1 MIKVRLITYYFIFL
15 LAKSNKPPIRKLKK
29 TVRWMLGII
38 LSLYIGTILLLNI
51 PYVQRQMSVLVANE
65 LSNVLGTQLTI
76 GRINMGLLNR
86 IIIDDLLLDDQ
97 SGKEMLKVS
106 RLSAKFDILPL
117 FKGKISISNV
127 QLFGF
132 NINLEKKTPEDIPN
146 FQFVLDAFAS
156 KDTIKK
162 ESNLDLRINSLLIR
176 RGRMSYNVLSAE
188 ETPGKFNAQHIQ
200 LRNIIANISL
210 KALQNDSINAAI
222 KRLSIEEGNSGFEL
236 RKLSLKIVANNQ
248 KMNIENFAID
258 LPNTSLAMDTI
269 RMEYDSLEAFNNFA
283 NDVHFSFRMLPSD
296 IALCD
301 LAAFV
306 PAFSPFREKLQI
318 AVETNGTV
326 NQLNCPHLSITGNQ
340 HFHLRGD
347 VSLQDLSR
355 PQDAFVF
362 GNLSSLYADPEGVAF
377 FVRNLSKNYEGVPP
391 ILQRL
396 GTISFRGE
404 VSGYFTDLVTYG
416 LVHTDIGSIKTDLKL
431 SSNKEKGYF
440 AYSGAV
446 KTEEFELG
454 NMLANEKLGKVTF
467 NLNVEGSHYEKQYPS
482 IVMKGLVASIDY
494 SDYTYENI
502 TLDGEYK
509 QGGFNGK
516 VALNDENGSVLLN
529 GNINTASHV
538 PTFNFQADIRKVRPH
553 ELHLTPNYEDAEV
566 SVQLTADFTGGSIDE
581 MNGEINIDSLQ
592 FTAPDKNY
600 FLDNLKIAAIRRDES
615 HKELKIASNFLNA
628 SIEGDYSY
636 RTLPA
641 SVLNIMRRYIPAL
654 ILPNK
659 QQVESENNFHFDVNI
674 FNTDLFSTL
683 FNIPVKVY
691 THSTLKGYFNDKAQ
705 RLRVEGYFPRLRYG
719 DKFIES
725 GMILCE
731 NPGDKFHARLR
742 FSNRKSTGAI
752 NVALETQAKD
762 DIIQTSLNW
771 GNSSTVTY
779 SGKLAATTHFIRT
792 QAGEQ
797 DNKHIHSGKGA
808 PALRTVVDVQKTDVI
823 LNDTLWEIHPS
834 QVVIDSG
841 KVHINDFYFSHKDR
855 HLRIN
860 GVISEQPE
868 DTVRLDLKDINIG
881 YVFDIAD
888 LGVNFQGEA
897 TGPAYASGVLKK
909 PVMYTDLFIR
919 RLGLNDGLLGDA
931 NIHGEW
937 HHEVEGIYLDAHIR
951 EKDIAKTHVSG
962 YIYPI
967 KPKSALDLQIEAD
980 STNLKFIEY
989 FMRSITPEF
998 NGRASGNVHFY
1009 GKFKGLTM
1017 EGRVFGDASMKVD
1030 VLNTTFF
1037 IKDSIRIE
1045 PNGLTFNNN
1054 RIFDTH
1060 GSQGRV
1066 NGYLHYEHFKNLEYR
1081 FQFEVNDMLVMDT
1094 KESLDFPFYGT
1105 VYGTGSASIAGNAR
1119 DGVNIDVAMTTN
1131 RNTNFVYIKDNVSSA
1146 ASNQFIKFVD
1156 KTPRRAVL
1164 DSISLTSDYELAQ
1177 QEIQQEEESHTDIR
1191 LNLLVEATPDATMRI
1206 VMDPIAGDYISGRG
1220 SGNIRTE
1227 FYNKGDDVKMFGNYR
1242 ISQGVYKF
1250 SLQEVIRKDFTI
1262 KDGSTINFNGRPL
1275 DATMDIQA
1283 NYTVNSVSLNDL
1295 VPNLVNYEI
1304 QTNIRVNCT
1313 MNLTGQLTSPN
1324 IKLGLEVPNER
1335 DEVQALIRN
1344 YIPTDEQM
1352 NMQILYLLGIGK
1364 FYPPENVGGTQN
1376 SNMMTSV
1383 LSSTLSGQ
1391 LNNAL
1396 SSIINSNNWNI
1407 GTNLSTGEKGWTDM
1421 EFEGMLSGQLLNN
1434 RLLINGNFGY
1444 RDNPLANTNFVGDFE
1459 AEWLVN
1465 RSGDIRLKAYNE
1477 TNDRY
1482 YTRTNLT
1489 TQGIG
1494 IIFKKDFNRWKELMF
1509 WNRWRLKRLQRE
1521 MERKEAE
1528 KTNEKQPEEPD
1539 IAPQPSA
1546 KAKEKRGG

>member
-1 MIKVRLITYYFIFL
+1 MIKVRLITYNFIFL
-15 LAKSNKPPIRKLKK
+15 LANSNKPPIRKLKK
-29 TVRWMLGII
+29 TVRWVLGII

-51 PYVQRQMSVLVANE
+51 PYVQRQISVLVANE
-65 LSNVLGTQLTI
+65 LSDVLGTQLTI

-86 IIIDDLLLDDQ
+86 IIVDDLLLDDQ

-176 RGRMSYNVLSAE
+176 RGRMSYNVLSAQ

-210 KALQNDSINAAI
+210 KALQSDSINAAI
-222 KRLSIEEGNSGFEL
+222 KRLSIEEKNSGFEL

-248 KMNIENFAID
+248 KMNIENFSID
-258 LPNTSLAMDTI
+258 LPNTSLEMDTI
-269 RMEYDSLEAFNNFA
+269 RMEYDSLGAFSNFA
-283 NDVHFSFRMLPSD
+283 NDVRFSYRILPSD
-296 IALCD
+296 VTLCD

-306 PAFSPFREKLQI
+306 PAFSPFKEKLQI
-318 AVETNGTV
+318 AVETNGTI
-326 NQLNCPHLSITGNQ
+326 NQLNCPHLSITGGQ

-347 VSLQDLSR
+347 VSLQDLSH

-362 GNLSSLYADPEGVAF
+362 GNLSSLYADPEGIAF

-391 ILQRL
+391 VLQRL
-396 GTISFRGE
+396 GTISFSGE

-416 LVHTDIGSIKTDLKL
+416 LVRTDMGSIKTDLKL
-431 SSNKEKGYF
+431 SSDKEKGYF

-446 KTEEFELG
+446 KTENFELG
-454 NMLANEKLGKVTF
+454 NMLANENLGKVTF
-467 NLNVEGSHYEKQYPS
+467 NLKVDGNHYEKQYPS

-516 VALNDENGSVLLN
+516 VALDDENGSVLLN
-529 GNINTASHV
+529 GSINTASRI

-553 ELHLTPNYEDAEV
+553 ELHLTPKYEDTEV

-592 FTAPDKNY
+592 FTAPDKEY
-600 FLDNLKIAAIRRDES
+600 FLDNLKIAATQKDES
-615 HKELKIASNFLNA
+615 HKQLKITSNFLNA

-654 ILPNK
+654 ILPDK
-659 QQVESENNFHFDVNI
+659 QQVESENNFHFDINI
-674 FNTDLFSTL
+674 FNTDIFSTIL
-683 FNIPVKVY
+683 NIPVKVY
-691 THSTLKGYFNDKAQ
+691 TQSTLKGYFNDKAQ

-731 NPGDKFHARLR
+731 NPGDKFHARVR
-742 FSNRKSTGAI
+742 FSNRKPEGAI
-752 NVALETQAKD
+752 NVALEAQAKD

-779 SGKLAATTHFIRT
+779 SGKLAAAAHFIRT
-792 QAGEQ
+792 QAEER
-797 DNKHIHSGKGA
+797 DNKRARSA
-808 PALRTVVDVQKTDVI
+808 VTSALKTVVDVQKTDII

-841 KVHINDFYFSHKDR
+841 KIHINDFYFSHKDR

-860 GVISEQPE
+860 GIISEQPE

-881 YVFDIAD
+881 YVFDIAN

-909 PVMYTDLFIR
+909 PVMHTDLFIR
-919 RLGLNDGLLGDA
+919 SLGLNDGLLGDA

-951 EKDIAKTHVSG
+951 EKDIAKSHVYG

-980 STNLKFIEY
+980 NTNLKFIEY
-989 FMRSITPEF
+989 FMSSVTPEF

-1045 PNGLTFNNN
+1045 PDGLTFRDN
-1054 RIFDTH
+1054 RIFDLH
-1060 GSQGRV
+1060 GNQGRV
-1066 NGYLHYEHFKNLEYR
+1066 NGYLHYQHFKNLEYR
-1081 FQFEVNDMLVMDT
+1081 FQFEVNDMLVMNT

-1105 VYGTGSASIAGNAR
+1105 VYGTGSALIAGNAR
-1119 DGVNIDVAMTTN
+1119 DGVNIDVAMTTD

-1177 QEIQQEEESHTDIR
+1177 EEIRQEEESQTDIR

-1227 FYNKGDDVKMFGNYR
+1227 FYNKADDVKMFGNYR

-1262 KDGSTINFNGRPL
+1262 KDGSTISFNGPPL

-1283 NYTVNSVSLNDL
+1283 SYTVNSASLNDL
-1295 VPNLVNYEI
+1295 VPNASNYGV
-1304 QTNIRVNCT
+1304 QTNIKVNCI
-1313 MNLTGQLTSPN
+1313 MNLTGQLTSPD
-1324 IKLGLEVPNER
+1324 IKLSLEVPNER

-1364 FYPPENVGGTQN
+1364 FYTPENVDATQN
-1376 SNMMTSV
+1376 SNMMSSV

-1444 RDNPLANTNFVGDFE
+1444 RDNPMANTNFVGDFE

-1509 WNRWRLKRLQRE
+1509 WNKWKLKRLQRE
-1521 MERKEAE
+1521 MEKKEAE
-1528 KTNEKQPEEPD
+1528 KTTEDQPEETETTS
-1539 IAPQPSA
+1539 QPSA
-1546 KAKEKRGG
+1546 KTREKRGE